1 VAAER
6 DDDALSWGGDDD
18 PTLDVGAASR
28 TPRVTPTKAD
38 RDADGVEPRGDAA
51 ETGTSDAVAS
61 PEAEPAALPEGFT
74 AVGKGADGVGRINAD
89 GTVTMPGEREPMGN
103 VALVSIGLLGGIYL
117 LYTVGWVLGGL
128 AVSNNADYLL
138 APDGNAPPLW
148 SAGNAVA
155 VWLAVAAPA
164 IWFFTVYFLTRDGRP
179 WIRWVMLL
187 VGVVLLLPWPFVAG
201 RL

>member
-117 LYTVGWVLGGL
+117 LYLLGWIIGGIRL
-128 AVSNNADYLL
+128 QGRAAYLVSDVMFQASY
-138 APDGNAPPLW
+138 
-148 SAGNAVA
+148 
-155 VWLAVAAPA
+155 WLAVAAPVV
-164 IWFFTVYFLTRDGRP
+164 WFATVVILTRDSRS
-179 WIRWVMLL
+179 WVRFAWLVAGAILL
-187 VGVVLLLPWPFVAG
+187 IPWPFLMTGAVG
-201 RL
+201 R